1 MNKRKKDITLA
12 ISILINCIQILIL
25 YRSEQGWILQF
36 LLVLICARL
45 IKVELNDVAYIVSF
59 FILLASF
66 FSLMDVVGLMNN
78 IIGIFCVIILV
89 LYLICMLKRK
99 R

>member
-1 MNKRKKDITLA
+1 M
-12 ISILINCIQILIL
+12 
-25 YRSEQGWILQF
+25 QF